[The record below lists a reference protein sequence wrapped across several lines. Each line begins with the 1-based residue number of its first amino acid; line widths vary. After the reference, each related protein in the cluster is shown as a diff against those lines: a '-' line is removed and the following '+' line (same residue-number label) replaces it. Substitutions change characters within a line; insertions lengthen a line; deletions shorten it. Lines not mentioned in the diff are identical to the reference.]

1 MTKEVQEFLYTITK
15 SRGME
20 DPLVIDLFI
29 EAEDGA
35 PVEWLEAVAA
45 LYEAEE
51 TTEAE
56 EAAM

>member
-1 MTKEVQEFLYTITK
+1 MTKEVQEFLDTIVK

-35 PVEWLEAVAA
+35 PVEWLEAAAA

-51 TTEAE
+51 
-56 EAAM
+56 AAI